1 MDMQAD
7 QPSVILTGAAGGMGR
22 AMTIGLLQA
31 GWRVLAVDREG
42 AALDA
47 LRAEVSASPSAGAHP
62 ARFASL
68 GIDLTRDDSAARV
81 VDAALESFG
90 PITALINNAGINM
103 MSHHAS
109 RVSLR
114 PRFWEV
120 PAADFRLFTEVN
132 AIVPL
137 RLGAAVVPHMLAQAH
152 GRIITVTTSLG
163 SMLRAGMHPYGPSKA
178 ASEAL
183 AAIMA
188 EELQGSGITVNVVVP
203 GGPVDT
209 PMVGDD
215 PPIPRER
222 FLQPE
227 VMLPPLLWLLSDAAA
242 EVTGQRYIARLW
254 DVRLPPEAAA
264 ARAGAP
270 VAWHGVAGEQWI
282 PR

>member
-1 MDMQAD
+1 MA
-7 QPSVILTGAAGGMGR
+7 V
-22 AMTIGLLQA
+22 GLLQA

-42 AALDA
+42 AALNA
-47 LRAEVSASPSAGAHP
+47 LRAEVGAFASKSASNSARSG
-62 ARFASL
+62 RFASL
-68 GIDLTRDDSAARV
+68 GIDLTHDDSAERV
-81 VDAALESFG
+81 IDVALESFG
-90 PITALINNAGINM
+90 TIDALINNAGINM

-109 RVSLR
+109 RVTLR

-120 PAADFRLFTEVN
+120 PAADFRLFNEVN
-132 AIVPL
+132 AIAPL
-137 RLGAAVVPHMLAQAH
+137 RLGAAVVPHMLAKAQ

-254 DVRLPPEAAA
+254 EPQLPAAEAA

-270 VAWHGVAGEQWI
+270 IAWHGVAGEQWI